1 MYERKDIEAILDA
14 FDKFESGDESAF
26 DGMSIVL
33 DGDAGEI
40 KKGSSKKFA
49 GYTQADT
56 KEGLLNAVMDN
67 LESAGFFNE

>member
-1 MYERKDIEAILDA
+1 MYDRKDIKAMLDA
-14 FDKFESGDESAF
+14 FDKFEAGDESAF
-26 DGMSIVL
+26 DGMTIEL

-56 KEGLLNAVMDN
+56 KEELLNAVMNN